1 MHVVLPYYIYTH
13 HLKRVHFL
21 VSSGAYYICST
32 SSESKSGTHSAL
44 LRRQTSHFTQG
55 CASQLISGLQP
66 IYIYIYI
73 TTVIGKAPIPLAAP
87 PRRAFS
93 QAPLLKVAMRTFQV
107 EGLDSAQQEGLSG
120 KEGSLAYVSGRPRP
134 SVCPDMAASTVESL
148 PTLTLE

>member
-1 MHVVLPYYIYTH
+1 MHVVLPYYIHTPSEKGSFPCQFRCLLYMFNII
-13 HLKRVHFL
+13 RVQVWDSLSAAAKTDIPFYSRMCIP
-21 VSSGAYYICST
+21 VNKWFTTYI
-32 SSESKSGTHSAL
+32 H
-44 LRRQTSHFTQG
+44 
-55 CASQLISGLQP
+55 
-66 IYIYIYI
+66 IYI